1 VQSTAD
7 LVAQFKREFADAKA
21 RLAHY

>member
-7 LVAQFKREFADAKA
+7 LVAQFKAQYQAARA
-21 RLAHY
+21 RLAM